1 MSRTTLPLA
10 AALAVLC
17 ALPPAAKAPAAVPS
31 DEVRLLGRLHGLF
44 EHEMDLGRLA
54 QRRGL
59 SGLTRKLGARLEFD
73 HDEADARLLR
83 RAYRRGLTV
92 PERDQDPEDRLR
104 GERLRTL
111 QGPDFDRAFAD
122 AVDEDQ
128 ARAAALLHAER
139 ALTADR
145 RTRRDMD
152 ALLPL
157 VDEHRKLAHYL
168 QRRS

>member
-17 ALPPAAKAPAAVPS
+17 ALPPAAKAAPAIPA
-31 DEVRLLGRLHGLF
+31 DEEGLLAQLHGLF

-54 QRRGL
+54 QNRGS
-59 SGLTRKLGARLEFD
+59 SGLTRKLGTRLELD

-83 RAYRRGLTV
+83 RAHSRGMTV
-92 PERDQDPEDRLR
+92 PERGQDPEDRLR
-104 GERLRTL
+104 AERLRTL

-145 RTRRDMD
+145 RTRRDMET
-152 ALLPL
+152 LLPL
-157 VDEHRKLAHYL
+157 VDENRRLAQYL
-168 QRRS
+168 QRRT

>member
-17 ALPPAAKAPAAVPS
+17 ALPPTLKGSAAVPA
-31 DEVRLLGRLHGLF
+31 DEERLLERLHGLF
-44 EHEMDLGRLA
+44 EHEMELGRLA
-54 QRRGL
+54 QNQGS
-59 SGLTRKLGARLEFD
+59 SGLTRKLGARLELD

-83 RAYRRGLTV
+83 RAHSRGMTV
-92 PERDQDPEDRLR
+92 PERGLDPEDRLR

-157 VDEHRKLAHYL
+157 VDEHRKLAQYL